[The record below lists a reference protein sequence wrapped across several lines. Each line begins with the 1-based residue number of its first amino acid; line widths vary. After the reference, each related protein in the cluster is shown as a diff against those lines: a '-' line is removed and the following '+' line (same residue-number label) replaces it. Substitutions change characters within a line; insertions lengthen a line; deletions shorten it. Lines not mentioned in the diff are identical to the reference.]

1 MSSSQ
6 RVPNRD
12 VILRLAYVIERG
24 SPQERNAANARA
36 SMLKEA
42 YRLDREFPS
51 PWPLVAQ
58 VETEIWNWWH
68 KLMAQSDV
76 AKDLKAPPVPP
87 ARPVAG

>member
-24 SPQERNAANARA
+24 SQSERNAANARA
-36 SMLKEA
+36 ALLKEA

-68 KLMAQSDV
+68 KLMAQSD
-76 AKDLKAPPVPP
+76 AGKDLKAQP
-87 ARPVAG
+87 APGRPVAG